1 MINFIINVMVL
12 AFCCVVV
19 YCLYRFEVEKT
30 NARKERRERDR
41 QLMFNFKESIDE

>member
-1 MINFIINVMVL
+1 MMFILNVLVIL
-12 AFCCVVV
+12 VCCFAA
-19 YCLYRFEVEKT
+19 YGLYRFEVEKT